1 MQAALEDRLRHR
13 EDEPVGDIE
22 RRQEKARLQDRMVEA
37 VPAEAPGPGEVPERR
52 MDDVEPVLRFFGG
65 APVRPPV
72 PKRLPRR
79 AEEPPDETGTELR
92 AS

>member
-1 MQAALEDRLRHR
+1 MTKWKLRALTMRAI
-13 EDEPVGDIE
+13 DERGV
-22 RRQEKARLQDRMVEA
+22 RSV
-37 VPAEAPGPGEVPERR
+37 

>member
-1 MQAALEDRLRHR
+1 
-13 EDEPVGDIE
+13 
-22 RRQEKARLQDRMVEA
+22 
-37 VPAEAPGPGEVPERR
+37 
-52 MDDVEPVLRFFGG
+52 VLRFFGG